1 MFIFDWQAL
10 IKYLL
15 EGLGV
20 ALAAFYIP
28 HKNLTFNEII
38 LIALT
43 AAATFALLDQF
54 SPGVAAGA
62 RQGTGFGIGLQVSGT
77 QLGSLFA
84 TNNMLG
90 GGSYEDEQRSYN
102 TKPENSTSQRI
113 ASTEGGQDI
122 DTESTTESLD

>member
-1 MFIFDWQAL
+1 MFEFDWQAL

-28 HKNLTFNEII
+28 RKNLNLQEIL
-38 LIALT
+38 LIALS

-77 QLGSLFA
+77 GLGVP
-84 TNNMLG
+84 G
-90 GGSYEDEQRSYN
+90 V
-102 TKPENSTSQRI
+102 
-113 ASTEGGQDI
+113 EGFSDVDYA
-122 DTESTTESLD
+122 DTDSTTD